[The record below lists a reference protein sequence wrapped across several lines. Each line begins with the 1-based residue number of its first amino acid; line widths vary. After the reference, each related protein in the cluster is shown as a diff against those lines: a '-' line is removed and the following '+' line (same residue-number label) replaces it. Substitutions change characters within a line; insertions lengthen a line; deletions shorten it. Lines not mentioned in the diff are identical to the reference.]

1 MNAPKQVYVASKSNL
16 HGYWRTWQATGMR
29 DGFEIIS
36 TWIDEGDE
44 GATADWSD
52 LWVRCVTE
60 AAMADVLVAFYRPG
74 DVWKGALVEIGAALA
89 ADKPVYV
96 VGNPP
101 GSWTSHPNVHRF
113 PSVTR
118 AFDAIHAEATP

>member
-1 MNAPKQVYVASKSNL
+1 MTRPKVYVASKSDL
-16 HGYWRTWQATGMR
+16 HAYWRTWRATGLA
-29 DGFEIIS
+29 DGFDIIS

-60 AAMADVLVAFYRPG
+60 AASADVLVALYRDG

-89 ADKPVYV
+89 AGKRVHI
-96 VGNPP
+96 VGELNHSWVAHP
-101 GSWTSHPNVHRF
+101 GVRRF
-113 PSVTR
+113 ASVDE
-118 AFDAIHAEATP
+118 AFAAVEATP